1 MTHDVGMRLAEIR
14 KAKGLRA
21 ADLAEMIGVDAATI
35 SRAES
40 MHPSAKLAT
49 YAKCAEALGVSIADI
64 FADNRSEIENRL
76 IAAFRAIPPSKH
88 QQLVSLIELAENQ
101 PET

>member
-1 MTHDVGMRLAEIR
+1 MTHDCTMRLSAIR

-49 YAKCAEALGVSIADI
+49 YVKCAEALGVSLADV
-64 FADNRSEIENRL
+64 FADDRSALEDRL
-76 IAAFRAIPPSKH
+76 VAAFRSIPADQH
-88 QQLVSLIELAENQ
+88 QRLVALIELAEAH
-101 PET
+101 PEP